1 MVSSLTDLSAPDYMY
16 CILSLPHPVAIL
28 SNLPFPR
35 ALLQGKQLEESHE
48 GLATRRDALSSPA
61 PPSFPNSPELKEA
74 MLPSGGWARVGPG
87 KRTGARRG
95 KVGEAPKGTEEAGV
109 VAGGPLGASGV
120 SGAGAKS

>member
-1 MVSSLTDLSAPDYMY
+1 MAR
-16 CILSLPHPVAIL
+16 
-28 SNLPFPR
+28 PR
-35 ALLQGKQLEESHE
+35 RPEEAA
-48 GLATRRDALSSPA
+48 G
-61 PPSFPNSPELKEA
+61 PELKEA

>member
-1 MVSSLTDLSAPDYMY
+1 MKEKKGL
-16 CILSLPHPVAIL
+16 
-28 SNLPFPR
+28 
-35 ALLQGKQLEESHE
+35 QLEEMLSPVQ
-48 GLATRRDALSSPA
+48 LLPAT
-61 PPSFPNSPELKEA
+61 PNSPELKEA

-95 KVGEAPKGTEEAGV
+95 KVGEAPKGTEAGV